1 MRMQVG
7 NSPVSA
13 NLHLYS
19 ADDRKTDHRQQTP
32 IEEIIHANFFFR
44 VFPQPSMP
52 IIHTHPH
59 SLFILLFSATPACAA
74 VALNAKEMK
83 KKRKLKKVGGREI
96 IQILFLSH
104 RKTMR
109 DIIASFFLLSFVPF
123 AASEGQKCRRAAVIR
138 TRASLWRTFG
148 VKSQE
153 IQHQFSSNFR
163 LMMLHRKW
171 DDSRLLLLA
180 AQIFFS
186 WICYFLTWS

>member
-1 MRMQVG
+1 MQISSSGFFLSHQCQLFTLIPTLSFYPPFFG
-7 NSPVSA
+7 NTRLCRSRVECKG
-13 NLHLYS
+13 N
-19 ADDRKTDHRQQTP
+19 
-32 IEEIIHANFFFR
+32 EE
-44 VFPQPSMP
+44 
-52 IIHTHPH
+52 
-59 SLFILLFSATPACAA
+59 
-74 VALNAKEMK
+74 E
-83 KKRKLKKVGGREI
+83 KKVKKGGGREI
-96 IQILFLSH
+96 IQISFLSH

-109 DIIASFFLLSFVPF
+109 DIIASSFLLSFVPF

-186 WICYFLTWS
+186 WFCYFLTWN